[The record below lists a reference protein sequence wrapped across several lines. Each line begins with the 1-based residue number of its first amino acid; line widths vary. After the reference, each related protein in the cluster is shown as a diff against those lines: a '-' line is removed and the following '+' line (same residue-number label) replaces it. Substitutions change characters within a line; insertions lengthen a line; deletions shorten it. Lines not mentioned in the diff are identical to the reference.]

1 MCRTL
6 RSLRPLRAV
15 LLTVL
20 IGSCMAPGAMQTHRD
35 EPANLQAISSVPP
48 PITPLARQ
56 APPLVNRSL
65 LASRGSCAPRHRNG
79 LTGSCVNNQPCRGF
93 AVAAPRGGV
102 ECACFAI
109 AGGCAEG
116 QRCDLEEKTCKPENA
131 PLFGRP
137 AAD

>member
-20 IGSCMAPGAMQTHRD
+20 IGSCMAPGATQTHRD

-65 LASRGSCAPRHRNG
+65 LASR
-79 LTGSCVNNQPCRGF
+79 GSCVNNQPCRGF